1 MSATMLGVVL
11 IILGI
16 LAMMAPSFT
25 GLSIA
30 MILGALVMIGGL
42 GRIIW
47 AFQSDTLGKGVV
59 KFAIGGLT
67 LLCGIMLISNPLFAS
82 GLLTI
87 LLAIYFIADGIF
99 EMFAGVRIGT
109 TAGGGWLLFGGIISI
124 LLGVIIWAQYPL
136 SGAWALGIL
145 LGIKLFMAG
154 LIMVTVGSALRSAKA

>member
-1 MSATMLGVVL
+1 MSAKMLGVVL

-16 LAMMAPSFT
+16 LAMMAPGFT

-30 MILGALVMIGGL
+30 MILGVLVVLGGL
-42 GRIIW
+42 ARIIW
-47 AFQSDTLGKGVV
+47 AFQSDSLGKGAV

-67 LLCGIMLISNPLFAS
+67 LLCGIMLIGNPLFAS
-82 GLLTI
+82 GVLTV
-87 LLAIYFIADGIF
+87 LLALYFIADGIV
-99 EMFAGVRIGT
+99 EIFAGVRVGT
-109 TAGGGWLLFGGIISI
+109 MAGGGWLLFGGIVSI
-124 LLGVIIWAQYPL
+124 LLGVIIWAQFPL